1 MGRKDIF
8 GFWDFRHCLSF
19 NPYHDGRLIFL
30 SSHNTPKPL
39 SYTHI
44 LHDNCHIISTTTSKV
59 IFERGIG
66 SGIESRWSTR
76 FTVVLARRY
85 LYSAGLVPFIRCIA
99 WRGSAS
105 SGVFVCVFSCA
116 LSQRAQ
122 VFFYFLLRSW
132 ASRGFTHYTTY
143 MQAHDTSHDWYAG
156 YVMGMVWVWSEA
168 RGVVSIV

>member
-122 VFFYFLLRSW
+122 VFFYF
-132 ASRGFTHYTTY
+132 FTFYSEAGLPVDSHTTLHTCRHMILVMIG
-143 MQAHDTSHDWYAG
+143 MQ
-156 YVMGMVWVWSEA
+156 VMLWVWSGYGLRREA
-168 RGVVSIV
+168 